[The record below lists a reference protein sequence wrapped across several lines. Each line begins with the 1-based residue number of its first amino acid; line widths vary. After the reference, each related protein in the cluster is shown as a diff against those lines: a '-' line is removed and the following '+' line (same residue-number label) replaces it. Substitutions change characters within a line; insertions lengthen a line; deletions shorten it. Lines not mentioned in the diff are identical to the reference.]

1 MYTISYEAI
10 IKGFPKTIKPP
21 VELEKLVKWA
31 NENEHK
37 MGGSFELYADEE
49 GKCLEYWSQSTYLN
63 DHFAQFG
70 VGPSG
75 APTGIWRDDEG
86 RERIV
91 YLFDEERWGDVI
103 AESFLDYLRILA
115 IGYDDVNESCNL
127 DIQAYNKLCEREDLN
142 QGHNPAFKAWVEKEF
157 NTIVPATG
165 DEVFI
170 KERDSFNVWLNKSI
184 RKHGIEHLAE
194 YPLFEQIGKDLRTSW
209 LYAGVFL
216 SLPLGKVGKTYFTI
230 KNYYGI
236 KAILN
241 EDYTIRHLILGGYHP
256 KLNSYRH
263 ENPAALE
270 SLDTRE
276 VVERSLGKPIKKGQK
291 DKCEYYLYEINSKFG
306 LRTLQIFFNPDK
318 EKDNLWKIIIK

>member
-21 VELEKLVKWA
+21 AELEKLVNRA

-37 MGGSFELYADEE
+37 LGGSFELYADDE
-49 GKCLEYWSQSTYLN
+49 GKCLEYWSQSKYLN
-63 DHFAQFG
+63 DNFAQFG
-70 VGPSG
+70 IGPSG
-75 APTGIWRDDEG
+75 APTGIWRDDDG

-91 YLFDEERWGDVI
+91 YLHDEERWGDVI

-127 DIQAYNKLCEREDLN
+127 DIQAYNKLCERENLN
-142 QGHNPAFKAWVEKEF
+142 EGHNPAFKAWVEKEF

-170 KERDSFNVWLNKSI
+170 KDRNSFNDWLNKTI
-184 RKHGIEHLAE
+184 RKHGIEHLDE
-194 YPLFEQIGKDLRTSW
+194 YPLFEHIGKDLRT
-209 LYAGVFL
+209 LEMYAGVFL
-216 SLPLGKVGKTYFTI
+216 SAPLGKAGKTYFTI

-241 EDYTIRHLILGGYHP
+241 EDYTIRQFILGGNHP
-256 KLNSYRH
+256 ELSPYRN

-270 SLDTRE
+270 SSDTRAVAE
-276 VVERSLGKPIKKGQK
+276 KSLGKPVKKGRK
-291 DKCEYYLYEINSKFG
+291 DKCEYYLYEIDSKFG
-306 LRTLQIFFNPDK
+306 LRKLQIFFNP
-318 EKDNLWKIIIK
+318 ETGKDDIRKIIIG